1 MKIQKIDSKEMIFMI
16 KKMAWN
22 TFENTGNIISYLEF
36 NELKNIEKKVRDIE
50 NGASKS
56 KGDNYIR
63 K

>member
-1 MKIQKIDSKEMIFMI
+1 MI

-22 TFENTGNIISYLEF
+22 TFENTGNIMSYLEF
-36 NELKNIEKKVRDIE
+36 NKIKNIEENLRNTE

>member
-1 MKIQKIDSKEMIFMI
+1 MI

-22 TFENTGNIISYLEF
+22 TFEKTGNIMSYLEF
-36 NELKNIEKKVRDIE
+36 CKLKNIEKNIRNIE
-50 NGASKS
+50 DGTSKG

>member
-1 MKIQKIDSKEMIFMI
+1 MI

-22 TFENTGNIISYLEF
+22 TFENTGNIMSYLEF
-36 NELKNIEKKVRDIE
+36 SELKNIEKNVRNME

>member
-1 MKIQKIDSKEMIFMI
+1 MKLQKIDSKEMIFMI

-22 TFENTGNIISYLEF
+22 TFENTGNIMSYLEF
-36 NELKNIEKKVRDIE
+36 NELKNIEKNVRDTE
-50 NGASKS
+50 NGTSKS